1 MFKTDGAGSIDIPVQ
16 NCSMTLRLTLGLL
29 AGSDSTWLGQPAGC
43 MLCCVSEAA
52 DMQAGRDS
60 TTV

>member
-16 NCSMTLRLTLGLL
+16 DCSMTLRLTLGLL
-29 AGSDSTWLGQPAGC
+29 AGSDSTWLDQPAG
-43 MLCCVSEAA
+43 CVSEAA